1 MVLLK
6 KSTTR
11 PQKLPLMLEDK
22 KKKRRN
28 IMEKEITK
36 EVLSSTILEEELA
49 RGRKYGSGYRSAVS
63 HTFNHCGRWDLNPHM
78 HG

>member
-1 MVLLK
+1 
-6 KSTTR
+6 
-11 PQKLPLMLEDK
+11 
-22 KKKRRN
+22 
-28 IMEKEITK
+28 MEKEITK